1 MSCFFLILCPSFK
14 INKYVLQYLVKVYI
28 LGGVVDEIVKKVSL
42 ILGINEKN
50 ISDTFK
56 LYDEGATIPFISR
69 YRKEVTGGLN
79 EEQIREIIDKITYEK
94 NLEKRKEEV
103 IRLIEEQG
111 KLTEELKKEIL
122 EANVLQKVEDIYL
135 PYKKKKKTKADI
147 AKEKGLEPFAKE
159 IYDGLSIAK
168 ISSEASKY
176 ITSEV
181 LNEAEAIEGAYLILA
196 QDLSENVKIREYLRE
211 QTLNSGIVYA
221 SVIEKNRSLDERLV
235 YSNYYEFSEAVK
247 KIASHKILAINRAE
261 KEKILKVNIDFEDQD
276 KLKIKR
282 YMYNHFF
289 KKANADMKEELIQ
302 KVVDDSYDRL
312 LFPSIENEVRSTL
325 TDRADKEAINIF
337 ATNLEALLLQPPI
350 LKKTI
355 LGLDPGI
362 RTGCKLAVI
371 SKDGFYITSDVIYPV
386 KGAHSEA
393 MLEKSRVKLLKY
405 IKEYSV
411 DIIVIGNGTASRET
425 ESFVADAIKGLNCKY
440 VIVNEAGAS
449 VYSASKLA
457 HEEFPDL
464 DVTVRGTISIARR
477 IQDPLSELVKIDPK
491 SIGVGMYQHDVNQK
505 ELEQKLVETIEKI
518 VNRVGVNLNS
528 ASFSILSYVS
538 GVKKNIAKNIV
549 EYRKENG
556 DFKSREELKNVK
568 GLGAKAFEQMAGFVV
583 IPDSI
588 NPLDNTIIH
597 PESYPLAEKI
607 LELVESNPSEFRT
620 NYVEIRQK
628 LNNLGLKK
636 VLKAMEDTY
645 GKDTIKDV
653 YEALLKD
660 RRDPREDY
668 PMPILKSDILTMED
682 LKEGMILEGTVR
694 NATKFGVF
702 VDIGLK
708 NDAMIHISELSEKF
722 VKDPTQVLTVGQIIK
737 VRVLSVDKVRHRV
750 TLSRKGVK

>member
-1 MSCFFLILCPSFK
+1 
-14 INKYVLQYLVKVYI
+14 
-28 LGGVVDEIVKKVSL
+28 
-42 ILGINEKN
+42 
-50 ISDTFK
+50 
-56 LYDEGATIPFISR
+56 
-69 YRKEVTGGLN
+69 
-79 EEQIREIIDKITYEK
+79 
-94 NLEKRKEEV
+94 
-103 IRLIEEQG
+103 
-111 KLTEELKKEIL
+111 
-122 EANVLQKVEDIYL
+122 
-135 PYKKKKKTKADI
+135 
-147 AKEKGLEPFAKE
+147 
-159 IYDGLSIAK
+159 
-168 ISSEASKY
+168 
-176 ITSEV
+176 
-181 LNEAEAIEGAYLILA
+181 
-196 QDLSENVKIREYLRE
+196 
-211 QTLNSGIVYA
+211 
-221 SVIEKNRSLDERLV
+221 
-235 YSNYYEFSEAVK
+235 
-247 KIASHKILAINRAE
+247 
-261 KEKILKVNIDFEDQD
+261 
-276 KLKIKR
+276 
-282 YMYNHFF
+282 
-289 KKANADMKEELIQ
+289 
-302 KVVDDSYDRL
+302 
-312 LFPSIENEVRSTL
+312 
-325 TDRADKEAINIF
+325 
-337 ATNLEALLLQPPI
+337 
-350 LKKTI
+350 
-355 LGLDPGI
+355 
-362 RTGCKLAVI
+362 
-371 SKDGFYITSDVIYPV
+371 
-386 KGAHSEA
+386 
-393 MLEKSRVKLLKY
+393 
-405 IKEYSV
+405 
-411 DIIVIGNGTASRET
+411 
-425 ESFVADAIKGLNCKY
+425 
-440 VIVNEAGAS
+440 
-449 VYSASKLA
+449 
-457 HEEFPDL
+457 
-464 DVTVRGTISIARR
+464 
-477 IQDPLSELVKIDPK
+477 
-491 SIGVGMYQHDVNQK
+491 MYQHDVNQK